1 MLTQPSPVQQSK
13 IQLVRGIA
21 ILAVVLIHTLPVG
34 MIQVFVRPF
43 INFAVPCFLFLSGML
58 SNANRWHPWKRIKKI
73 LIPYVIWT
81 LFYIFL
87 KYFRTPEAIPLA
99 WLKSLLKFNAAAI
112 MYYVYVYCELTL
124 LIPLLDRLARSRY
137 RLLGLLITPLEI
149 LFLRLLPYV
158 GLYQLPTILVRL
170 RAVSCVGFIS
180 FFYLGYLIG
189 NGYWECKLPAKRLV
203 VLTVLAVLLQMAEGY
218 GYYQI
223 SDKDPGTAMKLS
235 AALTGCLCCLLL
247 SRFIDDPTPVQNRF
261 LKMLGDHSFGV
272 FFAHLFVRWILR
284 HIPGYNTYLPFP
296 INGVLVLAITL
307 ALVLLG
313 KKILGRYG
321 KYLAL

>member
-1 MLTQPSPVQQSK
+1 MLTQPTSEQQYK

-21 ILAVVLIHTLPVG
+21 IIAVVLIHSLPVA

-58 SNANRWHPWKRIKKI
+58 SNADRWHPWKRIKKI
-73 LIPYVIWT
+73 LIPYVLWT
-81 LFYIFL
+81 LLYTFL
-87 KYFRTPEAIPLA
+87 KQYRTLSALPLA
-99 WLKSLLKFNAAAI
+99 YLKSLLKFNSAAI

-124 LIPLLDRLARSRY
+124 LIPLLDRLAKSRY

-149 LFLRLLPYV
+149 LFMRLLSFV
-158 GLYQLPTILVRL
+158 GLYRLPHILVLIRS
-170 RAVSCVGFIS
+170 VSCVGFVS

-189 NGYWECKLPAKRLV
+189 NGYLKNTIPIRRLA
-203 VLTVLAVLLQMAEGY
+203 LLILLAILLQMAEGY

-223 SDKDPGTAMKLS
+223 SAKDAGTAMKLS
-235 AALTGCLCCLLL
+235 AALTSCLCCLLL
-247 SRFIDDPTPVQNRF
+247 SRFINDPAPAQNRLF
-261 LKMLGDHSFGV
+261 KLLGDNSFGI
-272 FFAHLFVRWILR
+272 FFAHIFILR
-284 HIPGYNTYLPFP
+284 LIKHIPGYKTYLLFP

-313 KKILGRYG
+313 KRILGRYG